1 MSGLRFPQVFPHWFY
16 RDPALTVQSGAV
28 SHGTSI
34 VVPVQTRAPRNRY
47 YTQARRLHIQSLMKG
62 RR

>member
-1 MSGLRFPQVFPHWFY
+1 MSGLRFPGVFPHWFY
-16 RDPALTVQSGAV
+16 RDPALTTEVAVV
-28 SHGTSI
+28 SHGTSTA
-34 VVPVQTRAPRNRY
+34 VPVQTPAPRNRY